1 MEISKARLREKH
13 EEITKRREFAT
24 KSKDASVNYFTIS
37 LLDTP
42 KVIVFGNTCLLSFE
56 ADSNN

>member
-42 KVIVFGNTCLLSFE
+42 KVIVFGNTCLL
-56 ADSNN
+56 